1 MNKLVN
7 KVENKLL
14 EDFNTLEMSI
24 QKCSMNEG
32 NEGSGAYVEL
42 YTIFKHLYP
51 SMRDAFDDIL
61 EAKSEK
67 YQNIQNKELHF
78 FYRNKKISYKTECK
92 I

>member
-61 EAKSEK
+61 QAKSEK
-67 YQNIQNKELHF
+67 YQNIYEMNARVKELLSQD
-78 FYRNKKISYKTECK
+78 YYME
-92 I
+92 